1 MFLSSPNY
9 LFFFLNFLKNQHK
22 LAVNLDKLENTFN
35 NRLNNALNKEKT
47 TKQLPNNL
55 FNTDTQNLIVYNQN
69 YLQTEYLNN
78 YKSSLF
84 KFLRTIINS
93 TCIKELLQEIYPQL
107 EKNDLELIDESFID
121 YAESLTI
128 FEGLYNQKIFGNYNI
143 LLNKIIINKELRYQ
157 NFYYGKGIC
166 YVLHTGMFIV
176 TLLHEMIEHLSRRFL
191 FSYKCNDS
199 VNNKTDRSTKL
210 VIDKYQISN
219 IKEYLPPKE
228 GGRNLETLLL
238 GAQREKLK
246 IRQAFFLLNADS
258 WKNHLH
264 IFRNSFCNYYND
276 DMTIQDIKKTIDQ
289 NSCFFGLFNNSVI
302 ADEPELIPTQAID
315 YVKQIHGTVSQSI
328 DLSEKSQGYLVNTL
342 LSIN

>member
-1 MFLSSPNY
+1 
-9 LFFFLNFLKNQHK
+9 
-22 LAVNLDKLENTFN
+22 
-35 NRLNNALNKEKT
+35 
-47 TKQLPNNL
+47 
-55 FNTDTQNLIVYNQN
+55 
-69 YLQTEYLNN
+69 
-78 YKSSLF
+78 
-84 KFLRTIINS
+84 
-93 TCIKELLQEIYPQL
+93 
-107 EKNDLELIDESFID
+107 
-121 YAESLTI
+121 
-128 FEGLYNQKIFGNYNI
+128 
-143 LLNKIIINKELRYQ
+143 
-157 NFYYGKGIC
+157 
-166 YVLHTGMFIV
+166 MFIV

>member
-1 MFLSSPNY
+1 MNCSYNCP
-9 LFFFLNFLKNQHK
+9 
-22 LAVNLDKLENTFN
+22 ALDK
-35 NRLNNALNKEKT
+35 
-47 TKQLPNNL
+47 
-55 FNTDTQNLIVYNQN
+55 
-69 YLQTEYLNN
+69 
-78 YKSSLF
+78 LF

-228 GGRNLETLLL
+228 GGRNLET
-238 GAQREKLK
+238 
-246 IRQAFFLLNADS
+246 
-258 WKNHLH
+258 
-264 IFRNSFCNYYND
+264 C
-276 DMTIQDIKKTIDQ
+276 
-289 NSCFFGLFNNSVI
+289 
-302 ADEPELIPTQAID
+302 
-315 YVKQIHGTVSQSI
+315 
-328 DLSEKSQGYLVNTL
+328 
-342 LSIN
+342 